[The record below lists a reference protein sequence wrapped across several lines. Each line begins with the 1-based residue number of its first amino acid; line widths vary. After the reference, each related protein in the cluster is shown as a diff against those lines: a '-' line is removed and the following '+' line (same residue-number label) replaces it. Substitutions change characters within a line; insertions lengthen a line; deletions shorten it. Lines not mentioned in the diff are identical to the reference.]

1 MADIDVTERTTL
13 ATSDGLSLEAK
24 IDHAEAPARV
34 AVLCHPHP
42 DWGGTMNSPLMI
54 AITKVLV
61 ARGHTVVRFNFRGVG
76 SSGGTRTQ
84 GETEIEDVTAAVR
97 HAETLDLPLAIG
109 GWSFGAWMALKWIAA
124 TASVVPYAG
133 VAPPPER
140 LPTELP
146 SGGPKRVILG
156 SRDQVIDRDALR
168 EYAVAHGIDIVL
180 TPGDHFFHGRGD
192 RIGTL
197 VAQGLEL

>member
-1 MADIDVTERTTL
+1 MTERTTIT
-13 ATSDGLSLEAK
+13 TSDGLGLEAK
-24 IDHAEAPARV
+24 IDHADQPTRV
-34 AVLCHPHP
+34 SVFCHPHP

-54 AITKVLV
+54 AITRVLV

-76 SSGGTRTQ
+76 ESNGIRTQ
-84 GETEIEDVTAAVR
+84 GESETEDVSAAIR
-97 HAETLDLPLAIG
+97 HAETLNLPLAIG
-109 GWSFGAWMALKWIAA
+109 GWSFGAWMALKWV
-124 TASVVPYAG
+124 ASSQSDMPYAG
-133 VAPPPER
+133 VAPPPEY
-140 LPTELP
+140 LPAELP

-192 RIGTL
+192 RIGRL
-197 VAQGLEL
+197 VAEGLER